1 MRSRRVGPAA
11 ALMVAIAVAFAVV
24 LVALVATRWGLDII
38 GPTLAEWMRERGWHD
53 GFGGE

>member
-1 MRSRRVGPAA
+1 MRSRRVGLAA